1 MLSYHYNNEHPELPS
16 NRYDFRHFQNPD
28 HNPEYKL
35 DIAYHDHSRL
45 SVMIPL
51 GTKLGQII
59 DVELAKVI
67 SKVSLNIVLKILCS
81 LTFIVDIKR
90 LMSKNF
96 YLKLN
101 IIQVAVFRSCFY
113 RFIGLF
119 T

>member
-1 MLSYHYNNEHPELPS
+1 
-16 NRYDFRHFQNPD
+16 
-28 HNPEYKL
+28 
-35 DIAYHDHSRL
+35 
-45 SVMIPL
+45 MIPL
-51 GTKLGQII
+51 GAKLGQII
-59 DVELAKVI
+59 DVELAKLI

-90 LMSKNF
+90 LMSRNF

-101 IIQVAVFRSCFY
+101 IILVAVFRSCYY